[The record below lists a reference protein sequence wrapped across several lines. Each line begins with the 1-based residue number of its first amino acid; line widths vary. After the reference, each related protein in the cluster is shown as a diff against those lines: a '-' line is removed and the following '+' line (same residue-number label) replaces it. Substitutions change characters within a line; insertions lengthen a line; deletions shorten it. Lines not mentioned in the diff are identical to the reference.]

1 LRRGENGAAFE
12 VGAVRVLVV
21 EDDRKIATF
30 VAKGLREA
38 GYAADHVT
46 SGEEALALVE
56 TYPFDA
62 AIVDIMLPGM
72 DGLALIERM
81 RKKQINTPVII
92 LSARQSVDDRI
103 RGLKAGGDDYLTKPF
118 SFSELLMRVRALL
131 RRSSMAQSP
140 VKLRAGD
147 LEMDLLRREVT
158 RGGKRIELQ
167 PREFAL
173 LEYMMRNEG
182 IVLSK
187 TVILEHVWGYHFD
200 PQTNVVDVLVS
211 RLRNKIDR
219 DFDAKLIGTIRG
231 VGYVLRTAEGD
242 RPED

>member
-1 LRRGENGAAFE
+1 M
-12 VGAVRVLVV
+12 RVLVV
-21 EDDRKIATF
+21 EDDKKIASF
-30 VAKGLREA
+30 VVKGLKEA
-38 GYAADHVT
+38 GYAADHVA

-62 AIVDIMLPGM
+62 AVVDIMLPGM

-81 RKKQINTPVII
+81 RQKKINTPVII
-92 LSARQSVDDRI
+92 LSAKRTVDDRI

-147 LEMDLLRREVT
+147 LEMDLLSREVT
-158 RGGKRIELQ
+158 RGGKRIDLQ

-187 TVILEHVWGYHFD
+187 TVIMEHVWGYHFD

-211 RLRNKIDR
+211 RLRNKIDK
-219 DFDAKLIGTIRG
+219 DFETKMINTIRG
-231 VGYVLRTAEGD
+231 VGYALRVSEENRQAD
-242 RPED
+242 